1 MSMRESMRKASE
13 QVRKYENIVVDFLLK
28 HYRAIVLVVLTA
40 IAMMVRWK
48 LRSFQSIDFTDF
60 LLGWFRTLQEGG
72 GFAALADFPG
82 DYNAPYMTVL
92 AFLTYLPMDSLYS
105 IKLVSVIFDL
115 VLAGAAAFLVY
126 TVAKKDKK
134 FFASIAY
141 VVTLFLPQ
149 VILNGAY
156 WGQCDSIYASFCI
169 LAITF
174 LLRERYSLS
183 FIMLG
188 AAFAFKLQFI
198 FILPIFLVVYLV
210 KRKFSIF
217 NFLLI
222 PLTHLVLCLPAIL
235 AGYPLLDCFLVYFKQ
250 TQTYAGYLTLN
261 FVNFFQILGGD
272 AYYFSLF
279 GIGLT
284 VAVCALILWV
294 ILHNK
299 ITLDNEKILEL
310 VLLFAIVMTF
320 FLPSMHERYLFV
332 AEILGV
338 LYYLVYRKHGTIILF
353 INICAVITYMSF
365 AGTTGGWFDYH
376 LLALVEVFL
385 LAYFTKQVL
394 TDGKKDQKAEIGR

>member
-13 QVRKYENIVVDFLLK
+13 QVHKYENIVVDFLLK

-156 WGQCDSIYASFCI
+156 WGQCDSI
-169 LAITF
+169 
-174 LLRERYSLS
+174 
-183 FIMLG
+183 
-188 AAFAFKLQFI
+188 
-198 FILPIFLVVYLV
+198 
-210 KRKFSIF
+210 
-217 NFLLI
+217 
-222 PLTHLVLCLPAIL
+222 
-235 AGYPLLDCFLVYFKQ
+235 
-250 TQTYAGYLTLN
+250 
-261 FVNFFQILGGD
+261 
-272 AYYFSLF
+272 
-279 GIGLT
+279 
-284 VAVCALILWV
+284 
-294 ILHNK
+294 
-299 ITLDNEKILEL
+299 
-310 VLLFAIVMTF
+310 
-320 FLPSMHERYLFV
+320 
-332 AEILGV
+332 
-338 LYYLVYRKHGTIILF
+338 
-353 INICAVITYMSF
+353 
-365 AGTTGGWFDYH
+365 
-376 LLALVEVFL
+376 
-385 LAYFTKQVL
+385 
-394 TDGKKDQKAEIGR
+394 